1 MSIVTKWL
9 DASLSAEVDLG
20 PGYVL
25 DGDPIPSERSTAAS
39 QFSAQTIVAKRLDG
53 LRCHFDIM
61 LDGAQLLPPKGH
73 APQFSAHV
81 YCGQMVAHLSY
92 C

>member
-1 MSIVTKWL
+1 MPLGREVGL
-9 DASLSAEVDLG
+9 D
-20 PGYVL
+20 PGDIVL
-25 DGDPIPSERSTAAS
+25 DGDP
-39 QFSAQTIVAKRLDG
+39 
-53 LRCHFDIM
+53 
-61 LDGAQLLPPKGH
+61 PPAPQRGT